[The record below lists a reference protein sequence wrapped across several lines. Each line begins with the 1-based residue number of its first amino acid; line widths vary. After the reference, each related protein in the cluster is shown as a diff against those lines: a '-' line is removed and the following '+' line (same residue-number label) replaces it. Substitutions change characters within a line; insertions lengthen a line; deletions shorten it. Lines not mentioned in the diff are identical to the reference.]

1 MISTNH
7 SSILSA
13 VRGGRV
19 AASQLCWLACCVVA
33 FSPLAAI
40 GQSPSLSP
48 LTSFGSNGWLAPGAN
63 AYLGTAGNERGLA
76 YNPATKNVVLVSRA
90 NVSGTSNNVVIL
102 DGLTGALI
110 KTMNPSG
117 ISGGTFSINMAGAGT
132 DGTIFA
138 ANLTGQSAT
147 PSAFKVY
154 SWASEASTAA
164 PSTAFSATISNSV
177 IRVGDAF
184 DVYGSGTAATFVT
197 AGGGATGSNSVFA
210 SGALNGSNTF
220 TRYPSIPNTSTASN
234 DYRLSMA
241 YVDADTVIG
250 NQGTS
255 AKITDF
261 GVSATVTGSVALSAA
276 QRPLDYAVIGG
287 KSVLAVIDT
296 NSALVQV
303 FDITNPATRT
313 LMAQLNNTTG
323 SLASNAN
330 GTGQLA
336 WGDING
342 DVATLYAMSTNQG
355 VQAMTFIVPEPST
368 TLAAGACAAGLAA
381 LVLRN
386 RRRSEES
393 A

>member
-1 MISTNH
+1 MTTMNR
-7 SSILSA
+7 SA
-13 VRGGRV
+13 IWFAASGGRI
-19 AASQLCWLACCVVA
+19 AAIRLCWLACCVVA
-33 FSPLAAI
+33 FSPLAAV
-40 GQSPSLSP
+40 GQSPSLSS

-117 ISGGTFSINMAGAGT
+117 ISGGTFQINMAGAGT

-138 ANLTGQSAT
+138 ANLTGNSAT
-147 PSAFKVY
+147 PGAFKVY
-154 SWASEASTAA
+154 SWPSEASTAG
-164 PSTAFSATISNSV
+164 PTTAFSATISNSV

-184 DVYGSGTAATFVT
+184 DVYGSGSAATFVT

-210 SGALNGSNTF
+210 SGLLNGSNTF
-220 TRYPSIPNTSTASN
+220 TRYPSIPNTLTASN
-234 DYRLSMA
+234 DYRLSLA
-241 YVDADTVIG
+241 YVDADTIIG

-261 GVSATVTGSVALSAA
+261 GVSATVTGSIALGAA

-303 FDITNPATRT
+303 FDVTNPATRT

-323 SLASNAN
+323 GLTSNAN

-336 WGDING
+336 WGEING

-355 VQAMTFIVPEPST
+355 IQAMTFIVPEPTT
-368 TLAAGACAAGLAA
+368 TLAVGVCTVGLAGMM
-381 LVLRN
+381 L
-386 RRRSEES
+386 RRRKDRD